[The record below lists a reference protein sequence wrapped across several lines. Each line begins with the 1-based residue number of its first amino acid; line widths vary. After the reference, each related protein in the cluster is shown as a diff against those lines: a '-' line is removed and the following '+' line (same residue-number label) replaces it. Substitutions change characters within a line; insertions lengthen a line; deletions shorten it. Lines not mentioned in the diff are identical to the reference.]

1 MTINQTPSSKQ
12 SPISNFKIIKL
23 VIGHWLLVIIWLLY
37 LGNWSFAD
45 FVFIER
51 IEQKRDRGYDY
62 LDVYTTGWS
71 EARGLLLEDKLY
83 IDFPGARAGKKVKIS
98 RKISKRIKHIE
109 VIQKDEKTARIVVT
123 LKRTIDYDIVN
134 VFGRDKSVVEIGD
147 RLDNI
152 FAKQIEEEKVLIK
165 RKAKP
170 LKPVKLEPVVT
181 AAAPALRGKVII
193 LDPGHGG
200 DDPGASSD
208 SGTPEKVLTLK
219 TAQRAAELLR
229 EAGAKVYLTRNEDR
243 RSNLQDVMEFAN
255 KTDADIFI
263 SIHYN
268 STYSSKIS
276 GSETYYYNPV
286 SRRFAEAMHEAIVRG
301 IGQRDRGL
309 HRVRF
314 YTVNHAR
321 MPSVLL
327 EPVYLSNP
335 EEKEMA
341 NSSSFRERL
350 AAAIVK
356 GVKRYF
362 RNNSD

>member
-1 MTINQTPSSKQ
+1 MFCVLCSVFYFLSS
-12 SPISNFKIIKL
+12 IA
-23 VIGHWLLVIIWLLY
+23 
-37 LGNWSFAD
+37 SFAD
-45 FVFIER
+45 EVLITR
-51 IEQKRDRGYDY
+51 IEMKRDRGYDY

-98 RKISKRIKHIE
+98 RKISKRIKRIE

-123 LKRTIDYDIVN
+123 LKRTIDYDVVN
-134 VFGRDKSVVEIGD
+134 VFGRDKSVIEIGD
-147 RLDNI
+147 RLDNV
-152 FAKQIEEEKVLIK
+152 FTKQIEEEKVLIK

-170 LKPVKLEPVVT
+170 LKPVKLEPVV
-181 AAAPALRGKVII
+181 AATAPALRGKVII

-200 DDPGASSD
+200 DDPGASCD

-219 TAQRAAELLR
+219 TAQAAAELLR
-229 EAGAKVYLTRNEDR
+229 EAGARVYLTRNEDR

-255 KTDADIFI
+255 KSGADIFI

-268 STYSSKIS
+268 STYGPDIS

-286 SRRFAEAMHEAIVRG
+286 SREFAQIMHEAIVRG
-301 IGQRDRGL
+301 IDRRDRGL

-327 EPVYLSNP
+327 EPVYLSSP
-335 EEKEMA
+335 DEKELA
-341 NSSSFRERL
+341 NSGSFREKL
-350 AAAIVK
+350 AQAIVR
-356 GVKRYF
+356 GVKKYF
-362 RNNSD
+362 RSNAD

>member
-1 MTINQTPSSKQ
+1 MSKIRVPAFCALC
-12 SPISNFKIIKL
+12 SVLCFLFSIA
-23 VIGHWLLVIIWLLY
+23 
-37 LGNWSFAD
+37 SFAD
-45 FVFIER
+45 EVLITR
-51 IEQKRDRGYDY
+51 IEMKRDRGYDY
-62 LDVYTTGWS
+62 LDIYTTGWTQ
-71 EARGLLLEDKLY
+71 AKGLLLEDKLY
-83 IDFPGARAGKKVKIS
+83 IDFPGTKIAKKIEIHRRS
-98 RKISKRIKHIE
+98 SKRVRRLE
-109 VIQKDEKTARIVVT
+109 VTQKDAQTARVIVS
-123 LKRTIDYDIVN
+123 LKRAIDYDIVN
-134 VFGRDKSVVEIGD
+134 VFGRDKSVIEIGD

-152 FAKQIEEEKVLIK
+152 FARQIEEEKVLIK

-170 LKPVKLEPVVT
+170 LKPVKLEPIVT
-181 AAAPALRGKVII
+181 AAAPALRGKVVM

-200 DDPGASSD
+200 DDPGANSD
-208 SGTPEKVLTLK
+208 SSTPEKTLTLK
-219 TAQRAAELLR
+219 TAQAAAELLR

-255 KTDADIFI
+255 KTGADIFI

-286 SRRFAEAMHEAIVRG
+286 SRKFAETMHEAIVRG

-335 EEKEMA
+335 EEGELA
-341 NSSSFRERL
+341 NSGRFREKL
-350 AAAIVK
+350 AEAIVK
-356 GVKRYF
+356 GVKSYF
-362 RNNSD
+362 RSNAD

>member
-1 MTINQTPSSKQ
+1 M
-12 SPISNFKIIKL
+12 
-23 VIGHWLLVIIWLLY
+23 
-37 LGNWSFAD
+37 
-45 FVFIER
+45 
-51 IEQKRDRGYDY
+51 
-62 LDVYTTGWS
+62 
-71 EARGLLLEDKLY
+71 
-83 IDFPGARAGKKVKIS
+83 
-98 RKISKRIKHIE
+98 
-109 VIQKDEKTARIVVT
+109 
-123 LKRTIDYDIVN
+123 
-134 VFGRDKSVVEIGD
+134 VEIGD

-200 DDPGASSD
+200 DDPGALCD
-208 SGTPEKVLTLK
+208 GGVPEKYLTLK
-219 TAQRAAELLR
+219 TAQTTADLLR
-229 EAGAKVYLTRNEDR
+229 EAGARVYLTRNEDR

-268 STYSSKIS
+268 STYSPDNS

-286 SRRFAEAMHEAIVRG
+286 SRGFAQIMHEAIVRG
-301 IGQRDRGL
+301 IGRRDRGL
-309 HRVRF
+309 HRIRF

-335 EEKEMA
+335 EEKELA
-341 NSSSFRERL
+341 NSGSFREKL
-350 AAAIVK
+350 AGAIAR